1 MSKNRGTLCF
11 STLNNAPFKV
21 HCMGKK
27 TTYKKISL
35 SNIQSRAK
43 VYKRLLDKPY
53 VNGVTLRGQNLSL
66 KYFKPLELLTCFVM
80 GVDLLMLKIW
90 GP

>member
-1 MSKNRGTLCF
+1 MSKNQGTLCF

-27 TTYKKISL
+27 STYKKISL

-43 VYKRLLDKPY
+43 VHKRLLNKPY
-53 VNGVTLRGQNLSL
+53 VNEVTLTGQNL
-66 KYFKPLELLTCFVM
+66 PLEY
-80 GVDLLMLKIW
+80 
-90 GP
+90 